1 MVECKGEMQITP
13 SWMWG
18 KPDEEDGAERE
29 MCVLDDL
36 LDVLSE
42 DSPAFARLSEHHHTW
57 LPHPL
62 DFNGEE
68 VTEVREREPIPFVLV
83 LRDAN
88 ILGTGYVYDNRFLYR
103 CGYWY
108 FTPRPII
115 CFALSCFLGEGGEKM
130 RLIVTNKQVL
140 SDTPQ
145 SAQRNSSEG
154 GNLFCFSLTLALIKP
169 LPLKV
174 MNFLMEYNSIWQ
186 HFIFDSIPKIDFVFD
201 FIRQNPQ
208 IVLLV
213 TRTAPERYMKLL
225 FPNSV
230 IMIHEE
236 GTRYTADVVYLPQF
250 YKYVVV
256 TYAQHPHTTTLTTQ
270 HIQKYQGRTAN
281 GLCRF
286 PANLSGVEGG
296 LVGPQ

>member
-1 MVECKGEMQITP
+1 
-13 SWMWG
+13 
-18 KPDEEDGAERE
+18 
-29 MCVLDDL
+29 
-36 LDVLSE
+36 
-42 DSPAFARLSEHHHTW
+42 
-57 LPHPL
+57 
-62 DFNGEE
+62 
-68 VTEVREREPIPFVLV
+68 
-83 LRDAN
+83 
-88 ILGTGYVYDNRFLYR
+88 
-103 CGYWY
+103 
-108 FTPRPII
+108 
-115 CFALSCFLGEGGEKM
+115 
-130 RLIVTNKQVL
+130 
-140 SDTPQ
+140 
-145 SAQRNSSEG
+145 
-154 GNLFCFSLTLALIKP
+154 
-169 LPLKV
+169 
-174 MNFLMEYNSIWQ
+174 MNFLMEYNSMWQ